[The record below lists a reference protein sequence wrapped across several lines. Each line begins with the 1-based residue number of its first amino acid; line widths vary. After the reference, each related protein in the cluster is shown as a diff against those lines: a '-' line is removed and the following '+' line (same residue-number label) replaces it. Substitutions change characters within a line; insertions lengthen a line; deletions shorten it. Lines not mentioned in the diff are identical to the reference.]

1 MEIQMPYILMFA
13 GLITV
18 CVPEEAGLLRMFLQG
33 MLGLGLFGLGTLM
46 VLDEKN
52 A

>member
-1 MEIQMPYILMFA
+1 MPYILIFA
-13 GLITV
+13 GLITM
-18 CVPEEAGLLRMFLQG
+18 CVPEEAGLLRMALQG